1 MINQDGNDLMDVVGI
16 GNAIVDV
23 IVHKNDDFLNHH
35 GIIKGAMTLV
45 GEHYSLNLYDAMDSV
60 VEMSGGSVGNTIAG
74 ISVLGG
80 KCSYIGKVRDDNLGN
95 IFIQDLEKMGVKFNT
110 SPTSTGS
117 STARSLVI
125 ITPDGQ
131 RSMVTY
137 LGASVELGL
146 EDINEKTIRK
156 HKITFLEGYLWDSPR
171 AKEASLKAAQ
181 IAKKAGRKVALTL
194 SDPFCVDRHRTS
206 FRDFIEKYVDIF
218 FANEYELTSLYQVD
232 DFDTAINKL
241 GHGGNLAVITRSEKG
256 SVIVSGEDMYTIQ
269 AVPVQKVVDA
279 TGAGDLYAA
288 GVLYGLVNDYDL
300 ETCGKIGSISAA
312 EVISHIGARPN
323 ANLRKLTLNLERRK
337 R

>member
-1 MINQDGNDLMDVVGI
+1 MMNPDGQELMDVVGI

-23 IVHKNDDFLNHH
+23 LVHKNDDFLNHH

-45 GEHYSLNLYDAMDSV
+45 GENYSLNLYDVMDSA
-60 VEMSGGSVGNTIAG
+60 VEMSGGSVGNTVSG

-80 KCSYIGKVRDDNLGN
+80 KCSYIGKVRDDKLGN
-95 IFIQDLEKMGVKFNT
+95 IFIQDLKTMGVKFNT

-146 EDINEKTIRK
+146 EDIDEKTIRK
-156 HKITFLEGYLWDSPR
+156 HKITYLEGYLWDSPR

-194 SDPFCVDRHRTS
+194 SDPFCVDRHRKS
-206 FRDFIEKYVDIF
+206 FRDFLEDYVDIF
-218 FANEYELTSLYQVD
+218 FANEYELNSLYQVEN
-232 DFDTAINKL
+232 FDTALTKL
-241 GHGGNLAVITRSEKG
+241 GRGGNLAVITRSEKG
-256 SVIVSGEDMYTIQ
+256 SVIVSGENMYTIQ
-269 AVPVQKVVDA
+269 AVPVQKVVDV

-312 EVISHIGARPN
+312 EVISHVGARPN
-323 ANLRKLTLNLERRK
+323 ANLRELTLNLERR